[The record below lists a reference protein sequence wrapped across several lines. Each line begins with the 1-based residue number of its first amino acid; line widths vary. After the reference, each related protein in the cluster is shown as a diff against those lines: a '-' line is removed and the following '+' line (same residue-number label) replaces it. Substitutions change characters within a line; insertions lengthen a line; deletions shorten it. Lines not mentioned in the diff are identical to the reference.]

1 MLEKFTV
8 GARGPTELL
17 DLALFKISL
26 NQRKFKLQMKLEYCK
41 LIVGANMLSYM
52 TLLAT
57 FTLWAQTSV
66 ASWDSVILTPL
77 T

>member
-8 GARGPTELL
+8 GARGLTELL